1 MDELQIVAGSR
12 LHFGLICAAPERK
25 WHYGGIGLMIEDP
38 AWKIRVS
45 TAEADSVQA
54 SSRVA
59 ERVAAVIK
67 TVRVSVSV
75 PPVKVVVQNEVPPHS
90 GLGSGTQLALA
101 TGVALELFSGV
112 QRAANCGD
120 LATRLGRNR
129 RSGIGAYGF
138 DKGGFIVDSGR
149 STGASAL
156 SSIGFPEDWRLVLIS
171 PSMEQG
177 LSGSTEESFFGEQPY
192 LSDEVVQQ
200 LERLVE
206 REILFAIMEGDF
218 DRFAAGIAEYGKIAG
233 DYYAAA
239 QGGTFSNP
247 LIREV
252 VAVLEENGIHGA
264 AQSSWGPSVCVPA
277 RSVGSA
283 AEIRD
288 FVAAMPVGAKLTV
301 TVTKAR
307 NYGATIRSVAP
318 EDQRSFG

>member
-38 AWKIRVS
+38 AWKITVS
-45 TAEADSVQA
+45 AADIDLVQA

-59 ERVAAVIK
+59 ERVTAVIN
-67 TVRVSVSV
+67 TVRMSVNV
-75 PPVKVVVQNEVPPHS
+75 PPVKVAVQNEVPPHA

-101 TGVALELFSGV
+101 TGVALELFSGT
-112 QRAANCGD
+112 QRSADCSD
-120 LATRLGRNR
+120 LAARLGRNR

-138 DKGGFIVDSGR
+138 DKGGFIVDAGR
-149 STGASAL
+149 STGSGAL
-156 SSIGFPEDWRLVLIS
+156 SRVGFPEDWRLVLVS
-171 PSMEQG
+171 PSTEQG
-177 LSGSTEESFFGEQPY
+177 LSGSCEESFFGEQPY

-206 REILFAIMEGDF
+206 KEILLAITEADF
-218 DRFAAGIAEYGKIAG
+218 DRFAAGIAQYGQIAG
-233 DYYAAA
+233 EYYAAA

-252 VAVLEENGIHGA
+252 VAVLEENGIYGA

-277 RSVGSA
+277 QSAGTA

-288 FVAAMPVGAKLTV
+288 FVAAMPVGAKLTL

-307 NYGATIRSVAP
+307 NCGATIRSVAP